1 MASRPTRAR
10 VRVGVLPLADAVP
23 LLVARDKGFFAAQG
37 LDVALSVEGSWAGIR
52 DKLAT
57 GLLDAA
63 QLLAAMPIAAN
74 LGLDGLRVP
83 MHAGVM
89 LSRNGSSITV
99 SSSLYDEM
107 GRPPPDPAAS
117 AAALRALLEDDRRKG
132 RGRRVFAH
140 VFPFST
146 HHYVLCDWMAS
157 AGIDPES
164 DVSLVVIP
172 PPLMV
177 KMLRERRIDGFCVG
191 APWGAAA
198 EEALIGRR
206 LVATHRV
213 RPGCAEK
220 VLGVTRDW
228 ADLNPHTH
236 LGLVAALL
244 EACAW
249 LDEPGNRAQAAIM
262 LEASEWIAAPASTL
276 RNALI
281 DDGSDPRGPHIVFGT
296 GEAAEPGADDARWFA
311 EQMQRRG
318 QVATSAD
325 VEAIAERTYDRRF
338 FGQAL
343 AIAAASRGA
352 VVTP

>member
-1 MASRPTRAR
+1 
-10 VRVGVLPLADAVP
+10 
-23 LLVARDKGFFAAQG
+23 
-37 LDVALSVEGSWAGIR
+37 
-52 DKLAT
+52 
-57 GLLDAA
+57 
-63 QLLAAMPIAAN
+63 MPIAAN

-83 MHAGVM
+83 MHAGLM

-99 SSSLYDEM
+99 SSALYDEM

-117 AAALRALLEDDRRKG
+117 AAALRALIEDDRRKG
-132 RGRRVFAH
+132 RPRRVFAH

-157 AGIDPES
+157 AGIDPET
-164 DVSLVVIP
+164 DVWLGVIP
-172 PPLMV
+172 PRLMV

-220 VLGVTRDW
+220 VLGVTSDW
-228 ADLNPHTH
+228 AALNPHTH
-236 LGLVAALL
+236 LGVVAALI
-244 EACAW
+244 EACTW
-249 LDEPGNRAQAAIM
+249 LDQPGNRAQAAIM
-262 LEASEWIAAPASTL
+262 LEASDWISAPPSTL

-296 GEAAEPGADDARWFA
+296 GESAEPADVYAGWFA
-311 EQMQRRG
+311 QLMLGRG
-318 QVATSAD
+318 QVAARDD

-338 FGQAL
+338 FGQAF

-352 VVTP
+352 AVTP